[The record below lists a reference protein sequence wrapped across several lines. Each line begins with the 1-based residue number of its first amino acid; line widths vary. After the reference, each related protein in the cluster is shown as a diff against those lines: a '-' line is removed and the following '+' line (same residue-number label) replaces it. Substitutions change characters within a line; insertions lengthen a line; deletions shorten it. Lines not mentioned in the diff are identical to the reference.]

1 MLRSDCR
8 LEKHK
13 FLPCEPSVA
22 RLPFYE
28 KLLGP
33 EVISDLEGYREKL
46 HGRKIIHVNSTF
58 DGGGVAE
65 ILQREVRLSN
75 ELGVAMEWY
84 KVHGDDDFFRVTKE
98 LHNALQGKRP
108 DDPRSL
114 VERYHDFFQNGG
126 GVLNRALINY
136 LRSVGPESI
145 VVLHDPQPL
154 FLINFIQ
161 KVRALKL
168 WRVHI
173 DTTTP
178 DPTTISYITEQA
190 VKCDGIISTMDHF
203 MRPHVN
209 GFRNLFT
216 LLPSIDP
223 FSDKNSDMDRREVD
237 ERIHRCGIRKG
248 TPLLVQVSRLDPW
261 KDPVGVIRVFE
272 KVRGFGRACQLALV
286 YNSASDDPE
295 GSEMEKLVRSVRER
309 SPYRADIVLVP
320 GDDPRDVNAFQR
332 YASVVI
338 QKSIREGFALT
349 VTEALYKGSVVVA
362 TEVGGMTLQVQ
373 DHVTG
378 FTVKPYRVDGRGC
391 PLSEREYEEHIA
403 AVARKCIG
411 ALALPVL
418 EKPMAAN
425 GRERVVSRFLAT
437 AKLKRLYDIA
447 LSFDPN

>member
-8 LEKHK
+8 LEQHK
-13 FLPCEPSVA
+13 FLPRESSVA
-22 RLPFYE
+22 LLPSYE

-33 EVISDLEGYREKL
+33 EVIRDLEGYRKKL

-65 ILQREVRLSN
+65 ILQREVQLSN

-84 KVHGDDDFFRVTKE
+84 KVHGDDDFFHVTKE
-98 LHNALQGKRP
+98 LHNALQGKSP
-108 DDPRSL
+108 ADPHSL
-114 VERYHDFFQNGG
+114 VERYQDFFQNGG
-126 GVLNRALINY
+126 GVLNKALIDY
-136 LRSVGPESI
+136 LRSAGAESI

-154 FLINFIQ
+154 FLINFIN
-161 KVRALKL
+161 KSRALKL

-178 DPTTISYITEQA
+178 DSITISYITGQA
-190 VKCDGIISTMDHF
+190 VKCDGIISTMEHF

-209 GFRNLFT
+209 GFRDLFI
-216 LLPSIDP
+216 LPPSIDP
-223 FSDKNSDMDRREVD
+223 FSEKNSEMDRCEVV
-237 ERIHRCGIRKG
+237 ERVHQHGIRER

-261 KDPVGVIRVFE
+261 KDPVGVIRAFE
-272 KVRGFGRACQLALV
+272 KVRSLGRACQLALV

-295 GSEMEKLVRSVRER
+295 GSEMERVVRSVRER
-309 SPYRADIVLVP
+309 SPYSADIFLVP

-332 YASVVI
+332 YAGVVI

-362 TEVGGMTLQVQ
+362 TEVGGITLQVQ
-373 DHVTG
+373 DRVTG
-378 FTVKPYRVDGRGC
+378 FTVKPYGVDEKGF
-391 PLSEREYEEHIA
+391 PLCEREYQEHIA
-403 AVARKCIG
+403 AVAQKCIE
-411 ALALPVL
+411 ALELPEL
-418 EKPMAAN
+418 EKSLAEK
-425 GRERVVSRFLAT
+425 GRERVVSKFLAT
-437 AKLKRLYDIA
+437 AKLKSLYDIA